1 MDLPEK
7 NPPSDAATATQT
19 ALGKRLIAGDGV
31 PADPHRG
38 AALIAAAAQQG
49 DAEAAALA
57 AVLIGMSA
65 RSLADWTKA
74 LEYLQQAAEA
84 GWVPAQRQLAV
95 LGNSALAEAARESKP
110 PLDLWGRLRRSV
122 DIIKWFQFSPLRAAL
137 EGPRIALGDSFL
149 PTQVCAWLIER
160 ARGGLEPSRVFA
172 PSGEVTVVQSR
183 SNRAF
188 EFDLLAA
195 DLVLLLTRARMA
207 KAAGF
212 QPQSLEQTNVLH
224 YATGQEFRRHYDFL
238 DPALPG
244 HGPELQKFGQRV
256 ATFLVYLNEDY
267 AGAETE
273 FGLLDKQFRCPTGGA
288 LYFHN
293 VDSSV
298 APDRRTLHAGLPP
311 TTGEK
316 WLLSQWIRG
325 RPL

>member
-1 MDLPEK
+1 MEVMDA
-7 NPPSDAATATQT
+7 PPSDAAEQT
-19 ALGKRLIAGDGV
+19 AFGKRLIAGDGM
-31 PADPHRG
+31 PEDPQKG
-38 AALIAAAAQQG
+38 AGIIAAAAQLG
-49 DAEAAALA
+49 DPEAAALV

-65 RSLADWTKA
+65 RSLAEWTKA
-74 LEYLQQAAEA
+74 LEYLQQAAEG
-84 GWVPAQRQLAV
+84 GWVAARQQLAV
-95 LGNSALAEAARESKP
+95 LGHPTLAEEARGPNP
-110 PLDLWGRLRRSV
+110 PPDIWGRLRRSV
-122 DIIKWFQFSPLRAAL
+122 DIVRWFQLPPLQRVL
-137 EGPRIALGDSFL
+137 DEPRIELRDAFL
-149 PTQVCAWLIER
+149 PPGVCGWLIER

-172 PSGEVTVVQSR
+172 NTGEVTVVQSR

-195 DLVLLLTRARMA
+195 DVVLLLTRARIA

-212 QPQSLEQTNVLH
+212 LPQSLEQTNVLH
-224 YATGQEFRRHYDFL
+224 YSTGQEFRRHYDFL

-244 HGPELQKFGQRV
+244 HVPELQKFGQRV

-267 AGAETE
+267 VGAETE

-293 VDSSV
+293 VDSSLV
-298 APDRRTLHAGLPP
+298 PNRRTLHAGLPP
-311 TTGEK
+311 STGEK

>member
-1 MDLPEK
+1 MELTDRRPT
-7 NPPSDAATATQT
+7 DAAAQT
-19 ALGKRLIAGDGV
+19 ALGKRLIAGDGM
-31 PADPHRG
+31 PEDPHKG

-57 AVLIGMSA
+57 AVLIGMGA

-74 LEYLQQAAEA
+74 LEYLQQAAEG
-84 GWVPAQRQLAV
+84 GWVSAQQQLAV
-95 LGNSALAEAARESKP
+95 LGQASLAEEAHGPNPSP
-110 PLDLWGRLRRSV
+110 DVWGRLRRSV
-122 DIIKWFQFSPLRAAL
+122 DIIRWFQLPPLQRVL
-137 EGPRIALGDSFL
+137 DDPRIELRDGFL
-149 PTQVCAWLIER
+149 PPGVCKWLMER

-172 PSGEVTVVQSR
+172 NNGEVTVARSR
-183 SNRAF
+183 TNRAF

-195 DLVLLLTRARMA
+195 DLVLLLTRARIA

-244 HGPELQKFGQRV
+244 HLPELQKFGQRV
-256 ATFLVYLNEDY
+256 ATFLVYLNEDFS
-267 AGAETE
+267 GAETE

-293 VDSSV
+293 VDSSLT
-298 APDRRTLHAGLPP
+298 PNRRTLHAGLPP
-311 TTGEK
+311 SAGEK